1 MDRIY
6 KYKPDA
12 SYKPNGGT
20 YLQLITAKDLYIQNI
35 TVAENDG
42 HSDSFQV
49 KFPNV
54 FTNYPLGAVRVE
66 DQRFKDWD
74 HYKFTIWQSQ
84 LNFAVF
90 CASSACGV
98 SVEHLNAKEP
108 MIRSIYR
115 FHVYYHIRRILKI
128 LEIPL
133 PYENSF
139 NQYNNPYN
147 REKFTGICSEY
158 GVSNDLTKWRNQ
170 KYFSTWQSRA
180 WETGK
185 PGMSYINENSF
196 SRWIIEKSDGLTT
209 LGLQKLS
216 ESVRDY
222 AYLILMSQTSTR
234 GPIVGH
240 EARNLDAQRTFLNTF
255 ENVVNRRVNI
265 PEDIR
270 RFQRT
275 LQYARS
281 KVDYTIGEFVYMLP
295 SDMNL
300 RIGNVRNYNNKILI
314 SSPSFKIGTNVKIN
328 LLGSEN
334 RRLNDDSEQAKL
346 KDKPG
351 VKSKEVDNRRLMV
364 KTEPDVKPK
373 VITKPNI
380 KPNEK
385 HKQDVKPN
393 VKFDRESN
401 QDVKEPDT
409 NEITYEEEKV
419 ALILG
424 TTAVFTVWWMF
435 K

>member
-6 KYKPDA
+6 KYNSDA

-20 YLQLITAKDLYIQNI
+20 YLQLITAKDLYIQNV
-35 TVAENDG
+35 TVAEHDGG

-66 DQRFKDWD
+66 DQKFKDWD

-84 LNFAVF
+84 LNFAIF

-108 MIRSIYR
+108 MIRRIYR

-139 NQYNNPYN
+139 NQYNNSYN
-147 REKFTGICSEY
+147 HEKFIGICSEY
-158 GVSNDLTKWRNQ
+158 GVSNNLTKWRNQ

-180 WETGK
+180 WETNK

-209 LGLQKLS
+209 LGLQKIS

-222 AYLILMSQTSTR
+222 AYLILTSQTSTR

-240 EARNLDAQRTFLNTF
+240 EERNLDALCTFLNTF
-255 ENVVNRRVNI
+255 ENIVNRRVII

-270 RFQRT
+270 RFQKT

-281 KVDYTIGEFVYMLP
+281 KVDYMIGEFIYMLP

-300 RIGNVRNYNNKILI
+300 QIGNVRNYNNKILI
-314 SSPSFKIGTNVKIN
+314 SSPSFKIGTNLKIN
-328 LLGSEN
+328 LLSSEN
-334 RRLNDDSEQAKL
+334 QSLNVD
-346 KDKPG
+346 
-351 VKSKEVDNRRLMV
+351 VKSKDV
-364 KTEPDVKPK
+364 KTEPVVKPK
-373 VITKPNI
+373 VITKHNI
-380 KPNEK
+380 ESNKEQ
-385 HKQDVKPN
+385 KQDVKPN
-393 VKFDRESN
+393 IKFDRESN
-401 QDVKEPDT
+401 QDVKKPDLLSSQF
-409 NEITYEEEKV
+409 NYVEKRSKLNDKITYEEEKV
-419 ALILG
+419 ALVLG
-424 TTAVFTVWWMF
+424 ITSVFTVWWMF